1 MTFAFH
7 HPKHYKKIKSV
18 PKETIKE
25 KTKTYSFNKP
35 LIILGP
41 PQPWQN
47 IAKGYKE
54 KLTEDLALQ
63 DSKYD
68 RIDIDA
74 SDGHLN
80 ISVFG
85 VKPKL
90 GKYLFINNFW
100 TLNTGRNQKQK
111 RN

>member
-18 PKETIKE
+18 QKETIKE

-90 GKYLFINNFW
+90 GKYLKDNYFAEEDED
-100 TLNTGRNQKQK
+100 
-111 RN
+111 